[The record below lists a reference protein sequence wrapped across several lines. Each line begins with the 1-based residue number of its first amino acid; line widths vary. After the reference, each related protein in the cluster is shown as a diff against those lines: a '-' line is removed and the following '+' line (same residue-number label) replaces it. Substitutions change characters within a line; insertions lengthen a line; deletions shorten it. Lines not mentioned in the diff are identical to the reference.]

1 MKILVDTSVWIDFF
15 NGTPSQ
21 PKLILHN
28 LLQSEEFVC
37 ISDYILTE
45 TLQGFKDDKEFEA
58 AKASLFN
65 FPVYRLAT
73 PESYIHAA
81 ELYRKLRKRGLTIRK
96 TADCLIAQ
104 TAIEH
109 QLSLLHND
117 KDFDQ
122 LALNCE
128 LNIFR

>member
-15 NGTPSQ
+15 NGIPSQ
-21 PKLILHN
+21 PKILLHD
-28 LLQSEEFVC
+28 LLHSEEAIC

-45 TLQGFKDDKEFEA
+45 TLQGFKDDKEFET
-58 AKASLFN
+58 AKTHLLK
-65 FPVYRLAT
+65 FPVYSLKS

-81 ELYRKLRKRGLTIRK
+81 ELYRTCRKKGLTIRK

-109 QLSLLHND
+109 KLFLLHND
-117 KDFDQ
+117 SDFEQ
-122 LALNCE
+122 IASICE
-128 LNIFR
+128 LRML